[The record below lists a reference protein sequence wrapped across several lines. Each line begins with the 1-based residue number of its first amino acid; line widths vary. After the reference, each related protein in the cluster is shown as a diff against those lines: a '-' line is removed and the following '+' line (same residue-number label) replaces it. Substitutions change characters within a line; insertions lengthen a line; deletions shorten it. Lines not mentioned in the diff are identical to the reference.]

1 MNSKT
6 NLFGI
11 SNVRDLTKA
20 DVVSAL
26 YIVITMVF
34 AALSFGPIQFRFSE
48 GLNNLAVF
56 NCRRIVSTN
65 VVNQVQRL

>member
-20 DVVSAL
+20 AVVSAL

-34 AALSFGPIQFRFSE
+34 AALSFGPIQFRFFWPNSIP
-48 GLNNLAVF
+48 LF
-56 NCRRIVSTN
+56 RRFE
-65 VVNQVQRL
+65 

>member
-20 DVVSAL
+20 AVVSAL

-34 AALSFGPIQFRFSE
+34 AALSLAQFNSAFRK
-48 GLNNLAVF
+48 V
-56 NCRRIVSTN
+56 
-65 VVNQVQRL
+65 